1 MKEIKALSIKD
12 AFKRRKL
19 GIVLENLG
27 IIMIALASVLIL
39 LPFVIFTIMLT
50 ILDLTPKS
58 GITAIMVAVIFI
70 TVLIVSVIYIRK
82 RILTRR
88 KFELEL
94 LKLDFENNR
103 YYIISID
110 DDHEVEIL
118 EKIKASVKSIISSD
132 VQIAIL
138 PTLHNNQAYYFH
150 RISNIIGLLEI
161 NDYTP
166 NLYRNEVF

>member
-19 GIVLENLG
+19 GIILENLG
-27 IIMIALASVLIL
+27 IIMSALTLVLIL
-39 LPFVIFTIMLT
+39 LFFVLFTSIFA
-50 ILDLTPKS
+50 ILDLTPKN
-58 GITAIMVAVIFI
+58 GISAIMAAVIFI
-70 TVLIVSVIYIRK
+70 TVLILSVIYIRK
-82 RILTRR
+82 RILARR
-88 KFELEL
+88 KFESEL

-138 PTLHNNQAYYFH
+138 PTLHNNQGYYFH
-150 RISNIIGLLEI
+150 RISNITGLLEI